1 MSPYMRLCIYIY
13 TLIVIVIALLI
24 GYFIGYGILKF
35 DPIFLLSAFGFLAT
49 FLLRMLILHLTVSA
63 ENEN

>member
-1 MSPYMRLCIYIY
+1 MSSNTKLCIYIY
-13 TLIVIVIALLI
+13 TLIVIVVALLT
-24 GYFIGYGILKF
+24 GYLIGYGILKF